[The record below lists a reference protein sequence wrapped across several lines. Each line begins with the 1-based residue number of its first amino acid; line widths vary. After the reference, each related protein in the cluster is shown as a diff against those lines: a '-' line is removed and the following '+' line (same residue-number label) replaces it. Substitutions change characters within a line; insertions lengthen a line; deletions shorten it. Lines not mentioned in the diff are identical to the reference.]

1 MAILS
6 AVILVS
12 VIFIRHGESINSQVS
27 TVKVVQLGCGVTGLV
42 CAEHLEHNPKVDELV
57 LADKQTQ
64 PAAELVE
71 RSVND
76 KTTLQ
81 KTDANDLSDLKKLM
95 RGCDLVVTSIPSDFN
110 PMLLK
115 AALAVGVDYVD
126 FTIPMRTILH
136 FDEIGKACEDAGI
149 RALTAVGSD
158 PGISDVFAMHGAAKL
173 DEVHEIHIK
182 DADNATSPDYEVFTL
197 WCTNDM
203 LDEITM
209 KAAVYEN
216 GVINWLPPLSRKELF
231 AFPDPV
237 GAHTVYN
244 TTHDETFLIPKFLK
258 NVKYVDFMI
267 VVPDKL
273 ALLANTMRDLG
284 LHSKKPINVKGV
296 EVKPLEVVASCLPNP
311 FDMVGKIKGSAGIM
325 VDAIGMR
332 KGEKCRVRT
341 WVGMTH
347 EDAFKIHNSTA
358 TGYLVGTGAAI
369 GAEMLVAGDVKH
381 SGLFVPEMLP
391 IERYMHRMKGKGL
404 GIHEEIVAM

>member
-1 MAILS
+1 M
-6 AVILVS
+6 
-12 VIFIRHGESINSQVS
+12 
-27 TVKVVQLGCGVTGLV
+27 KVVQLGCGITGLV

-57 LADKQTQ
+57 LADKQTE
-64 PAAELVE
+64 PAASLVE
-71 RSVND
+71 RSGND

-81 KTDANDLSDLKKLM
+81 KTDASDLADLKRLISD
-95 RGCDLVVTSIPSDFN
+95 CDLVVTSVPSDMN
-110 PMLLK
+110 PKLLR

-126 FTIPMRTILH
+126 FTIPLRTIQR

-158 PGISDVFAMHGAAKL
+158 PGISDIFAMHGAAKL

-182 DADNATSPDYEVFTL
+182 DADNATSTDYEVFTL

-216 GVINWLPPLSRKELF
+216 GSIHWLPPLSRKELYM
-231 AFPDPV
+231 FPDPV
-237 GAHTVYN
+237 GHHTVYN
-244 TTHDETFLIPKFLK
+244 TTHDETFLIPRFIKG
-258 NVKYVDFMI
+258 VRYVDFMI
-267 VVPDKL
+267 VVSDKL
-273 ALLANTMRDLG
+273 AALANLMRSTG
-284 LHSKKPINVKGV
+284 MHRRTPIKVNGV
-296 EVKPLEVVASCLPNP
+296 DVRPLEVVAACLPNP
-311 FDMVGKIKGSAGIM
+311 VDMVGKIKGSAGIM
-325 VDAIGMR
+325 VEAIGIR
-332 KGEKCRVRT
+332 KGEKYTART

-347 EDAFKIHNSTA
+347 EDAFKAHNTTA

-391 IERYMHRMKGKGL
+391 IEKYMHRLRSKEL
-404 GIHEEIVAM
+404 IVNEELVAM